1 MPFPPP
7 PPAFEE
13 PVPAEEITAQLQS
26 VLPRPDVKQEP
37 IDVEEYVSAPRPV
50 LPQPKV
56 KQEPRPIVINNRG
69 ELSFEMELINLVTPE
84 KPVRPPPDLNETFS
98 TFAAERVEKRNNAI
112 ASGMIF
118 KFYLL

>member
-1 MPFPPP
+1 MFVPPPPPP
-7 PPAFEE
+7 PPAFQE
-13 PVPAEEITAQLQS
+13 PVPAEEISDQLQP

-50 LPQPKV
+50 LPPPKV
-56 KQEPRPIVINNRG
+56 KQEPRQVVINNRG
-69 ELSFEMELINLVTPE
+69 ELSTEVALINLVTPE
-84 KPVRPPPDLNETFS
+84 KPLRPPPNLNESFS

-118 KFYLL
+118 